1 MENTSMVEFVIDLV
15 KMYVSAFS
23 KVWDNDEKHGCLQQ

>member
-1 MENTSMVEFVIDLV
+1 MENTLMIELIDLV